1 LVCLITKCRNCVINF
16 RYVFGNEPYQ
26 DWGPDPTDA
35 LTTVREWR
43 LKFSD
48 GTKVVDGL
56 MKAYKVAAANKE
68 LHSYEIAMVAFAVFG
83 FLL

>member
-1 LVCLITKCRNCVINF
+1 LPDNKCRKCVVHF
-16 RYVFGNEPYQ
+16 RFVFGNEPYQ
-26 DWGPDPTDA
+26 DWGPKTTDA

-56 MKAYKVAAANKE
+56 MKAYKMAAANKE